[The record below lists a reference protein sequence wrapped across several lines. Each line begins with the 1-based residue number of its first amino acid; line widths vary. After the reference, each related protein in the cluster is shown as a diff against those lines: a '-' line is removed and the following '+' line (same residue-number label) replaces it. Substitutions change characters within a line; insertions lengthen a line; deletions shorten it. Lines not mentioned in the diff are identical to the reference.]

1 MISLQAPWDTSV
13 SAAMMAAGL
22 RTGDTAL
29 HIGRH
34 FSLRDA
40 MKWAGSMQVM
50 ILLEDIPEAFHATLV
65 ACSV

>member
-40 MKWAGSMQVM
+40 MKWAGRMQVM